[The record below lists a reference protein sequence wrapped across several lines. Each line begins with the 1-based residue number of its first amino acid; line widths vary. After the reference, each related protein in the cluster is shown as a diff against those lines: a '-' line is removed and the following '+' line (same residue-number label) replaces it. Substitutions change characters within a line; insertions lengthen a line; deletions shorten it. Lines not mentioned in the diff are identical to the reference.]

1 MAPAVGLEPT
11 TPGSKPGNYANLSIG
26 AYCYPKFVTKL
37 SSRIGGLGELIKNGA
52 DCRNRTH
59 VT

>member
-1 MAPAVGLEPT
+1 MVLLAGLEPAT
-11 TPGSKPGNYANLSIG
+11 LVSKTSNYTDLSIG
-26 AYCYPKFVTKL
+26 AYYYPKFVTKL